1 MRDKCVI
8 FARNF
13 KGLSRLRT
21 TSATLPGSEDSGEDG
36 SEDGSGDSGEEDT
49 SDCITPGGCTAI
61 TSVYPSQLPRDSASY
76 KELRVSITFQYIELN
91 LNISTLSF
99 F

>member
-8 FARNF
+8 LARNC
-13 KGLSRLRT
+13 KEPSRLRA
-21 TSATLPGSEDSGEDG
+21 TSATLPGSEDSGEDD

-76 KELRVSITFQYIELN
+76 KELRVSTIFQYIE
-91 LNISTLSF
+91 
-99 F
+99 

>member
-8 FARNF
+8 LARNC
-13 KGLSRLRT
+13 KGPSRLRA
-21 TSATLPGSEDSGEDG
+21 TSATLPGSEDSGEDD
-36 SEDGSGDSGEEDT
+36 SEDGGGDSGEEDT

-76 KELRVSITFQYIELN
+76 KELRVSITFQYIE
-91 LNISTLSF
+91 
-99 F
+99 